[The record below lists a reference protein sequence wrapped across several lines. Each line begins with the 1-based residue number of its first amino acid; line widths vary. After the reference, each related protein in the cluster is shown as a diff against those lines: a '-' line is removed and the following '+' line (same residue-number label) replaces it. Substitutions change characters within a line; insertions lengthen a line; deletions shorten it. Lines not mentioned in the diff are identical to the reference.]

1 MAVFRYKP
9 IRPDIRNQLSRISRT
24 SIGQALTQMPQAMH
38 FEAAGAPATCS
49 ITPNGQAST
58 HLPHAGLRILGDR
71 TVLTGRSTL
80 AALDAGH
87 RADLAVALNDLQA
100 GLVLMELFIKCGRAG
115 ADALQ
120 TCHARNILLDEKFL
134 HFSFPF
140 GW

>member
-1 MAVFRYKP
+1 M
-9 IRPDIRNQLSRISRT
+9 QHS
-24 SIGQALTQMPQAMH
+24 ALRDLEH
-38 FEAAGAPATCS
+38 FHRASLDADATGDALGGVGHLRLKNDHAERAGFLALAAADAELLVDHVNALLGV
-49 ITPNGQAST
+49 
-58 HLPHAGLRILGDR
+58 LRDR
-71 TVLTGRSTL
+71 AVLTGRSTL
-80 AALDAGH
+80 TALDAGH

-134 HFSFPF
+134 HVSFPF

>member
-1 MAVFRYKP
+1 MLKAALADLEDLHRAGLDTDTAGDAL
-9 IRPDIRNQLSRISRT
+9 RGGRRT
-24 SIGQALTQMPQAMH
+24 GNLQHHAERAGLHAL
-38 FEAAGAPATCS
+38 AAANAELL
-49 ITPNGQAST
+49 ID
-58 HLPHAGLRILGDR
+58 HVHAGFRILGDR

-134 HFSFPF
+134 HVSFPF